1 MVTPFSIQDSSLFL
15 QQFLKVF
22 LLYYFIFIRKY
33 DIKYSL
39 QGLVNL
45 ALIIYFLVCIVSL
58 TCQFNFLI
66 KNIMCSLNFH
76 W

>member
-22 LLYYFIFIRKY
+22 LLYYFISIRKY

-45 ALIIYFLVCIVSL
+45 ALIIYFFGVYSL
-58 TCQFNFLI
+58 
-66 KNIMCSLNFH
+66 LNLSV
-76 W
+76 